1 MAILRVGADH
11 LFQSLGDAVAAASP
25 HDEIVVSGAVEAAA
39 CTQVRVP
46 LTFTG
51 AGPGAVILARGLLQ
65 GGKGLLCTHADT
77 VIRNIEFRRARALTG
92 NAAGIWHEGG
102 NLSLDNCQFIE
113 NQNGLMAAGTL
124 SDAIR
129 VRRCSFVRNGA
140 GCGHTHGIYA
150 SRLGSLDV
158 EECSFEDTAVGHHVK
173 SRAGVLRV
181 ERSHFAGGA
190 GCTASYAIDVA
201 NGGVAFIGRNQFI
214 KGRKAMSRAFISYCP
229 EGRLHRDNSIE
240 VSSNIFINHRRGPVA
255 ALVNRAS
262 SVAAILHGNAYER
275 VAFGLLGRGRQQ
287 ARLEAQRTIAMGV
300 L

>member
-1 MAILRVGADH
+1 MAVIPVGAGH
-11 LFQSLGDAVAAASP
+11 PFQSLRDAVAAARP
-25 HDEIVVSGAVEAAA
+25 HDELVVSGILEETA
-39 CTQVRVP
+39 CIQVCVP

-51 AGPGAVILARGLLQ
+51 TGPDSVVLVRGLLRD
-65 GGKGLLCTHADT
+65 GKGLLCTHADT
-77 VIRNIEFRRARALTG
+77 VVRNIEFRQARTLTG

-102 NLSLDNCQFIE
+102 SLTLEDCRFIE
-113 NQNGLMAAGTL
+113 NQNGLMIAAAQ
-124 SDAIR
+124 SAAVR
-129 VRRCSFVRNGA
+129 VRRCRFVRNGA

-150 SRLGSLDV
+150 SRLGTLSI

-201 NGGVAFIGRNQFI
+201 NGGVAFIGSNQFI
-214 KGRKAMSRAFISYCP
+214 KGRNAMSRAFIAYCP
-229 EGRLHRDNSIE
+229 EGRTHPENSIE

-255 ALVNRAS
+255 ALVNRTP

-275 VAFGLLGRGRQQ
+275 VAFALLGRGRQKMRQ
-287 ARLEAQRTIAMGV
+287 EAQRAIAAGV